1 VSWTLT
7 ALFQAK
13 LLWFIE
19 QLMLDLDSEFFFLQ
33 CVYQAGLA
41 LLLQLFA
48 GSDPIRDNVF
58 HLLLFLLYV
67 IILAWMRGCSSKKNV
82 CFDNEG
88 RAEAIV

>member
-1 VSWTLT
+1 
-7 ALFQAK
+7 
-13 LLWFIE
+13 
-19 QLMLDLDSEFFFLQ
+19 MLDLDSEFFFLQ

-67 IILAWMRGCSSKKNV
+67 IILA
-82 CFDNEG
+82 
-88 RAEAIV
+88 